1 MIPGSFFQST
11 KTRAHPA
18 LLRLAV
24 SVGGF
29 ASLASLIGQHPV
41 RLYEWVRG
49 ERMPKTFPQ
58 PAADYLFAQTG
69 LTADEL
75 FRPKAT
81 NAPEVWKIA
90 PRAGFTPQCAVDFG
104 CDLPK
109 LMQPLDERE
118 RRVVLLRLQGAT
130 LEEIGAEI
138 GVSRERIRQNEE
150 RALKKIR
157 WRCLKLGYR

>member
-1 MIPGSFFQST
+1 
-11 KTRAHPA
+11 
-18 LLRLAV
+18 V

-49 ERMPKTFPQ
+49 ERMPKTFPTV
-58 PAADYLFAQTG
+58 ANDYLFAHTG
-69 LTADEL
+69 LTAEQL
-75 FRPKAT
+75 FRPKTA
-81 NAPEVWKIA
+81 NDAPEVWKIA

-109 LMQPLDERE
+109 LMLSLDKRE
-118 RRVVLLRLQGAT
+118 RRVILLRLQGAT

-138 GVSRERIRQNEE
+138 GVTKERIRQNEA

-157 WRCLKLGYR
+157 WRCLKLGYK